1 MNRQEILLN
10 LTLFVI
16 IGSLIY
22 LIYDSGDKPR
32 TLDELSEAPIVVAT
46 GGANGDNDE
55 NGGDGEGADGA
66 SRADMPPGTETEYAM
81 AADAQTTETPRGG
94 SFGERDVFRAL
105 LTPTPTPA
113 PPTPTPAPTPDIKQ
127 AIGMWKLT
135 SVYQGK
141 AYIEDVVKAEAQEE
155 GAIWEMSVGD
165 TMQVDVGGGVMKT
178 VTLKEMNDSNPW
190 NPDATFTLEGTT
202 VEHNINLDTEP
213 STPAPKKAPAKK

>member
-1 MNRQEILLN
+1 MNRQEFLLN

-32 TLDELSEAPIVVAT
+32 TLEELSEAPIVANVR
-46 GGANGDNDE
+46 GGNGENGD
-55 NGGDGEGADGA
+55 DGESQADV
-66 SRADMPPGTETEYAM
+66 PPGTETEYAM
-81 AADAQTTETPRGG
+81 ASADAQTSETPRGG

-113 PPTPTPAPTPDIKQ
+113 PPTPTPAPTPNIKE

-135 SVYQGK
+135 SVYEGK

-155 GAIWEMSVGD
+155 GAIWEMGVGD
-165 TMQVDVGGGVMKT
+165 TKQVDVGGGVMKS

-190 NPDATFTLEGTT
+190 NPDVTFTLEGTT

-213 STPAPKKAPAKK
+213 SAPAPKKAPAKK